1 MAIIRQHSPYDRP
14 GKSLGLLYIVSIIAG
29 SLLACAC
36 IAQPY
41 PLKPVRVIVN
51 FPPGAGSDIATR
63 LVTAKLTEMMGQQ
76 FLVDNRAGAAGNI
89 GIEVAARAAPDGYT
103 LLTATAAAAIS
114 QTMFSKIPFDLN
126 RDFTPIAMIA
136 SAPFVL
142 AVHPAVP
149 AKSLQELIVL
159 AKSRPGQLSY
169 ATPGTGSSP
178 HLAGELLKMQAG
190 IDLLHV
196 PYKGM
201 VPAITDV
208 IGGNV
213 SIIFGN
219 TLVVLPNMRNGRVRG
234 LAITSAKRSSM
245 APELPTIAES
255 GFPDFESGTWYGM
268 MAPARTPREV
278 VARLSDAVT
287 RSVQLPDVREKLI
300 AQGAE
305 PLSSNPAQMAE
316 FVRSEIVKWGKVAK
330 AAGIRVQ

>member
-1 MAIIRQHSPYDRP
+1 MFLTSLP
-14 GKSLGLLYIVSIIAG
+14 GHIKSAVIVSA
-29 SLLACAC
+29 LLAGTAS
-36 IAQPY
+36 AQPY
-41 PLKPVRVIVN
+41 PVKPVRVIVN
-51 FPPGAGSDIATR
+51 FPPGAGTDISTR
-63 LVTAKLTEMMGQQ
+63 LVTAKLTEMLGQQ
-76 FLVDNRAGAAGNI
+76 FLVDNRPGAAGNI
-89 GIEVAARAAPDGYT
+89 GVELAARAAPDGYT

-114 QTMFSKIPFDLN
+114 QTLFSKISFDLN
-126 RDFTPIAMIA
+126 RDFTPVAMIA

-149 AKSLQELIVL
+149 ARSLQELIAL

-219 TLVVLPNMRNGRVRG
+219 TLVVLPQMRNGRVRG
-234 LAITSAKRSSM
+234 LGITSVKRSGM
-245 APELPTIAES
+245 APDLPTIAES
-255 GFPDFESGTWYGM
+255 GFPGFESGTWYGM
-268 MAPARTPREV
+268 MAPARTPRDV
-278 VARLSDAVT
+278 VTRLSDAVT
-287 RSVQLPDVREKLI
+287 RIVQLADVREKLI

-305 PLSSNPAQMAE
+305 PLTGTPAQMGD
-316 FVRSEIVKWGKVAK
+316 FVRSEIAKWGKVAK
-330 AAGIRVQ
+330 AAGIRVE